1 MHVPIGGPEVHS
13 GSINKPPTRIFI
25 LGARSE
31 SALPPHVWGQL
42 CYLFPAAIFQIY
54 FIGPQVALP
63 RESTPHLEQEEDLP
77 VPNHETTAAQVYGPR
92 TPSYIG
98 SSATK
103 RRLRSLTVSSGI
115 PSYTLP
121 HTPCLSL
128 TALRTQY
135 TQAIH
140 TELGPFDPYTDIFV
154 LFAPGLGFKSPTMSG
169 TLQISSPSEWGGVIP
184 MLLSTRC
191 IILGTSYSPLDVE
204 RDMQAMETTEGVA
217 GEFDWIITPGKNEFG
232 SERWEVADFD
242 LRAMVKLNWALWG
255 IRGKTREVQTKKSF
269 SQILQQNLL
278 SIS

>member
-1 MHVPIGGPEVHS
+1 MRSTIHVPVGGPETRS
-13 GSINKPPTRIFI
+13 GSINKPPTRIFV

-54 FIGPQVALP
+54 FIGPQVSLP
-63 RESTPHLEQEEDLP
+63 KVSAQNLEEEEGENDAAP
-77 VPNHETTAAQVYGPR
+77 DSETTATQIY
-92 TPSYIG
+92 TPPIAPYVGTST
-98 SSATK
+98 SK
-103 RRLRSLTVSSGI
+103 RRLRSLTLSSGI

-121 HTPCLSL
+121 HTPFLSL
-128 TALRTQY
+128 TALRSSY

-140 TELGPFDPYTDIFV
+140 DELGPFDPFTDVFV
-154 LFAPGLGFKSPTMSG
+154 LFAPGLGYKSPTIPN
-169 TLQISSPSEWGGVIP
+169 TLQISSTNEWGGVIP

-191 IILGTSYSPLDVE
+191 LILGTSYSPVDVE
-204 RDMQAMETTEGVA
+204 RDVRAIETAEGVA

-242 LRAMVKLNWALWG
+242 LRVMVKINWALWA

-269 SQILQQNLL
+269 LQILGY
-278 SIS
+278 